1 MAFDILPHRAATTIR
16 LEPVEVSLCPTVL
29 FRIVDDSL
37 RARELCFCLCDA
49 VRRLRRGR
57 RGSVAVA
64 VCASRSDLRV
74 GRQSG
79 DRLWRSSLPR
89 RHERNSLGPC
99 DRHGCTCRYGHFH
112 YRPTIAA
119 AKWHARRPR
128 LRSDRRL
135 CGLRTRAFGGNAPLR
150 RCRWFYDRDRWAA
163 RRSERLVADRFGCGL
178 RSVPAA
184 HVPAAAPGI
193 LSCAANSRRQ
203 FGQRQLPK
211 RRARGGIGRR

>member
-16 LEPVEVSLCPTVL
+16 LEPVESRYAPLVL

-49 VRRLRRGR
+49 VHRLRRGR

-64 VCASRSDLRV
+64 VCASRSDRRV

-89 RHERNSLGPC
+89 RHEHNSLGPC

-112 YRPTIAA
+112 YRPTNAA

-135 CGLRTRAFGGNAPLR
+135 CGLRTRAFGGDIHDGSKFRPARPAR
-150 RCRWFYDRDRWAA
+150 SSTSATGRVRTKTFGRWFA
-163 RRSERLVADRFGCGL
+163 
-178 RSVPAA
+178 
-184 HVPAAAPGI
+184 
-193 LSCAANSRRQ
+193 
-203 FGQRQLPK
+203 LP
-211 RRARGGIGRR
+211 RNVGRGAFDC